1 MTYTI
6 TSESILASVDKEVS
20 RAAAMA
26 HGDDG
31 SPLFDAYRIL
41 SRDRDTLEEYMGDA
55 VSAVFLR
62 LFDIAT
68 RSGGNGS
75 VTITFD
81 VPDFDGSM
89 EPEVTKEL
97 NRFITLMVCS
107 YWLLE
112 KGAGPKSEEF
122 AKRAEAALE
131 KAHVLLKSRKT
142 PKRNNI

>member
-1 MTYTI
+1 M
-6 TSESILASVDKEVS
+6 VNKEVS
-20 RAAAMA
+20 RAAAMS

-31 SPLFDAYRIL
+31 SPLFDAYKIL
-41 SRDRDTLEEYMGDA
+41 SRDTDTLKEYMGDA
-55 VSAVFLR
+55 VSAIFLR

-68 RSGGNGS
+68 RGSEGGNI
-75 VTITFD
+75 TLTFD
-81 VPDFDGSM
+81 VPDFDLSM

-97 NRFITLMVCS
+97 NRFVTLMVCS

-112 KGAGPKSEEF
+112 KGAGLKSEEF
-122 AKRAEAALE
+122 GKRAEASLE

>member
-6 TSESILASVDKEVS
+6 DTESILASVNKEVS
-20 RAAAMA
+20 RAAALS

-31 SPLFDAYRIL
+31 SPLYDAYKIL
-41 SRDRDTLEEYMGDA
+41 SRDQDTLEEYLGDA
-55 VSAVFLR
+55 LSVVFMR
-62 LFDIAT
+62 LYDIAT
-68 RSGGNGS
+68 REAADGK

-81 VPDFDGSM
+81 VPDFDLSM
-89 EPEVTKEL
+89 EPEVKKEL
-97 NRFITLMVCS
+97 NRHASLMVCS
-107 YWLLE
+107 YWFLE
-112 KGAGPKSEEF
+112 KGAAAKSEEF